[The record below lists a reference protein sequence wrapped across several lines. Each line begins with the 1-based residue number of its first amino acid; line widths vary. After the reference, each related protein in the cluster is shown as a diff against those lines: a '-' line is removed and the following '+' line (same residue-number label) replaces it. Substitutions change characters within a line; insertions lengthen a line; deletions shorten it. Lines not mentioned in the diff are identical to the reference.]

1 MKSSI
6 NELHSLYRIVLSLN
20 QENDK
25 TFGFNGKSREKKFIE
40 AFGSEKEFIENLGV
54 SLKDKEKNNSQ
65 EAKE

>member
-25 TFGFNGKSREKKFIE
+25 NIGFNGKSREKKFIE
-40 AFGSEKEFIENLGV
+40 AFGSEK
-54 SLKDKEKNNSQ
+54 
-65 EAKE
+65 